1 MFKKI
6 LFLFVV
12 ISTLSVNSQN
22 TVGVISATTDVY
34 DGYMLYSDHKSTF
47 LLNNCGQ
54 KINEWTSEFT
64 TGHAVY
70 LLPNGNLLRA
80 GRQENMSNIGFG
92 GVGGIV
98 EIFDWDNNL
107 LWQFEYNSNEFRQHH
122 DVFPMPNGNV
132 LILAATRKT
141 NVEALQAGRLANL
154 TTTDVYN
161 ERIIEVQPVGSN
173 QGNIVWEWNVF
184 DHLVQDFDN
193 TKDNFGVVI
202 DSPQKLDINFLNGG
216 SGEEN
221 WLHVNSIQYYEKL
234 DQIVISSRNLS
245 EIWVIDHSTTTA
257 EAATGSGGTYGKG
270 GDFLYRW
277 GNPQS
282 YKHGTEADRKL
293 FGQHYPHFIADGLP
307 DAGKIIVFNN
317 GNGRDPDFS
326 EVYKFTPPL
335 KSDGTYEYTDNVAYA
350 PQTPGYIYSNQSTTP
365 SPFYSAILSGAQQL
379 PNGNVLICQG
389 KQGNIFEIDTN
400 NNNVVWQYVNPIKGD
415 GTIHEQHVVADN
427 LDNQIFRALK
437 YPKNYSAFNGR
448 TLTPGNP
455 IETNP
460 DLSPCSVLGNEDIT
474 AIENLKFANPTNGKI
489 DFNLELDKIA
499 VYSIL
504 GKKLVEVSKS
514 ERINFSNL
522 QSGLYLLRLTKGY
535 SYSVKK
541 IIKE

>member
-6 LFLFVV
+6 LPFFVI
-12 ISTLSVNSQN
+12 ISTLSIYSQN

-54 KINEWTSEFT
+54 KLNEWTSEFT

-80 GRQENMSNIGFG
+80 GRQEGKSNIGFG

-107 LWQFEYNSNEFRQHH
+107 LWQYEYNSNEQRQHH

-141 NVEALQAGRLANL
+141 NAEALQAGRLASL
-154 TTTDVYN
+154 TSTDVYN
-161 ERIIEVQPVGSN
+161 ERIIEVQPVGAN

-184 DHLVQDFDN
+184 DHLIQDFDSN
-193 TKDNFGVVI
+193 KDNFGVI
-202 DSPQKLDINFLNGG
+202 KDNPQKLDINFLNGG
-216 SGEEN
+216 NGEEN

-234 DQIVISSRNLS
+234 NQIVVSSRNLS

-277 GNPQS
+277 GNPQT
-282 YKHGTEADRKL
+282 YKHGNEADRKL
-293 FGQHYPHFIADGLP
+293 FGQHYPHFIAEGLP

-326 EVYKFTPPL
+326 EVYKFAPPL
-335 KSDGTYEYTDNVAYA
+335 KSDGTYEYTDDIAFTPQA
-350 PQTPGYIYSNQSTTP
+350 PEFIYSNQSTSP

-389 KQGNIFEIDTN
+389 KQGNIFEIDSN
-400 NNNVVWQYVNPIKGD
+400 NNIVWQYINPIKGD
-415 GTIHEQHVVADN
+415 GTIHTQHVVADN

-437 YPKNYSAFNGR
+437 YPKDYSAFNGR

-455 IETNP
+455 IEINP
-460 DLSPCSVLGNEDIT
+460 DLSPCSILANENIT
-474 AIENLKFANPTNGKI
+474 FIENIKFANPTNGKI
-489 DFNLELDKIA
+489 DFNIELDKVA

-504 GKKLVEVSKS
+504 GKKLVEFSKS
-514 ERINFSNL
+514 ENIDFSNL
-522 QSGLYLLRLTKGY
+522 KPGLYLLKLTKGNKNT
-535 SYSVKK
+535 VKK
-541 IIKE
+541 IIKK